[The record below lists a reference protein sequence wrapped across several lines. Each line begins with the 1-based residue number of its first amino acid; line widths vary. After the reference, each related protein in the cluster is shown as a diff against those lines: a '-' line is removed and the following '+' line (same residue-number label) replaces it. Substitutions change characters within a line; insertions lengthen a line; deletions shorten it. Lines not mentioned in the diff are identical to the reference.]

1 MSDILI
7 DISASD
13 EWNKDEISLVE
24 EILLFSFKALSNKK
38 FTEISVRLTGDEE
51 IKLLN
56 KQYRDKNSSTNVL
69 SFSSLN
75 DSMHPEAS
83 EMLGDIVISKD
94 TVLREA
100 KNLKKSFEQH
110 LSHLG
115 IHGLLHLMGFSHD
128 KENEALIMED
138 IEVKILKDLGI
149 PNPYEGVI

>member
-24 EILLFSFKALSNKK
+24 KILLFSFKALSNKK
-38 FTEISVRLTGDEE
+38 LTEISVRLTGDEE

-69 SFSSLN
+69 SFPSLN
-75 DSMHPEAS
+75 DSIHPEAN

-94 TVLREA
+94 TVLRAA
-100 KNLKKSFEQH
+100 KNSKKSFEQH

-128 KENEALIMED
+128 KENEALIMEG

>member
-13 EWNKDEISLVE
+13 DWNKDEISLVE

-128 KENEALIMED
+128 KENEALIMEG

>member
-13 EWNKDEISLVE
+13 DWSKDEITLVE
-24 EILLFSFKALSNKK
+24 KILLFSFKALSNKK
-38 FTEISVRLTGDEE
+38 LTEISVRLTGDEE

-69 SFSSLN
+69 SFPSLN
-75 DSMHPEAS
+75 DSIHPEAN

-128 KENEALIMED
+128 KENEALIMEG

>member
-13 EWNKDEISLVE
+13 DWNKDEITLVE
-24 EILLFSFKALSNKK
+24 KILLFSFKALSNKK
-38 FTEISVRLTGDEE
+38 LTEISVRLTGDEE

-69 SFSSLN
+69 SFPSLN
-75 DSMHPEAS
+75 DSIHPEAN

-100 KNLKKSFEQH
+100 QNSKKSFEQH

-128 KENEALIMED
+128 KENEALIMEG

>member
-1 MSDILI
+1 VSDILI